1 MGKSDIA
8 KISIV
13 YLQANLS
20 HERFQHSVQV
30 GAEMESIAPYY
41 GLDPRQAK
49 IAGLLHDVAKEIP
62 KQAMEDLVR
71 ENDPDWWKMLPESC
85 RHEVYLHDPAGAILA
100 KRLMPQ
106 LDPAVISAIRNHVL
120 NDPDMP
126 LLTRCLRVADMSR
139 PVKEYPAR
147 NQVQK
152 LLHAGDVDLANLILD
167 LMGLVQFKSLGLPI
181 LPALVANHPKLEM
194 RVGKHAYDRIKLAFQ

>member
-30 GAEMESIAPYY
+30 GDEMESIAPYY
-41 GLDPRQAK
+41 GLDPWQAK
-49 IAGLLHDVAKEIP
+49 IAGLLHDVANEIP
-62 KQAMEDLVR
+62 KPVMEELVR
-71 ENDPDWWKMLPESC
+71 ENDPDWWKQLPETC

-100 KRLMPQ
+100 KRLIPQ
-106 LDPAVISAIRNHVL
+106 LDPAVVSAIRNHVL

-126 LLTRCLRVADMSR
+126 LLTRCLRVADMCH

-147 NQVQK
+147 EQVQK
-152 LLHAGDVDLANLILD
+152 LLRAGDVDLANLVLD
-167 LMGLVQFKSLGLPI
+167 LMGLAHFKSQGLPI
-181 LPALVANHPKLEM
+181 LPALIANHPKLEL
-194 RVGKHAYDRIKLAFQ
+194 RVGKQAYDRIKLAFQ